1 MAERHKDP
9 DMTEQAKTDTAQTQL
24 VVIEP
29 TTAVALFTEGHGVAE
44 LLADIRQKAS
54 SMVPDVTTVKGRK
67 EIASIAYAVAKTKS
81 HLDGV
86 GKELTAKYKEIPAR
100 IDANRK
106 LIRDTLD
113 ALKEEVRAPLT
124 QYEAAEEARVE
135 ALQARLARLN
145 ELGSAASVEIA
156 ATQLQAMLLE
166 VEQTELD
173 DSWQELLPQATV
185 AKELAA
191 KRLGEALAARQKY
204 EAEQAELEQLRQK
217 QAEQDRI
224 DRERLIAE
232 LAAEQARREEENRQR
247 LEREAAQHREQ
258 EAQRQA
264 QAAQQAAEQAR
275 RNSEASELARQQAE
289 ARRIAEAEQA
299 EQRRLQAEANAARQA
314 EEAATRAAEQER
326 QRIAEEQRLK
336 EEADAARAADVE
348 HRRTINQSI
357 LMDLMGLGIEEAK
370 AITLIK
376 NIANNKIAH
385 LTINY

>member
-1 MAERHKDP
+1 
-9 DMTEQAKTDTAQTQL
+9 MTEQAKTDTAQTQL

-29 TTAVALFTEGHGVAE
+29 TAAVTLFTKGDGIDAM
-44 LLADIRQKAS
+44 LDDIRKQAAS
-54 SMVPDVTTVKGRK
+54 LVPDVTTAKGRK
-67 EIASIAYAVAKTKS
+67 EIASVAYAVAKTKTY
-81 HLDGV
+81 LDGL
-86 GKELTAKYKEIPAR
+86 GKELVDKYKEIPKR

-106 LIRDTLD
+106 VIRDTLD
-113 ALKEEVRAPLT
+113 ALKDEVRAPLT
-124 QYEAAEEARVE
+124 QYEEAEAARVD

-145 ELGSAASVEIA
+145 ELGSAASIEIA
-156 ATQLQAMLLE
+156 ATDLQAMLLE
-166 VEQTELD
+166 VEQTALD

-185 AKELAA
+185 AKELAT
-191 KRLGEALAARQKY
+191 KRLGEALATRQKY
-204 EAEQAELEQLRQK
+204 EAEQAELEELRKK
-217 QAEQDRI
+217 QIEQERI

-232 LAAEQARREEENRQR
+232 QAAEQARLQEENRQR
-247 LEREAAQHREQ
+247 LEREAAQHREL

-275 RNSEASELARQQAE
+275 RDSEASELARQQAE

-299 EQRRLQAEANAARQA
+299 ELRRQEAERKAALHAEAVAAQ
-314 EEAATRAAEQER
+314 AAEQER

-336 EEADAARAADVE
+336 VEADAARAADVE

-376 NIANNKIAH
+376 IIASNKIAH

>member
-1 MAERHKDP
+1 
-9 DMTEQAKTDTAQTQL
+9 MTEQAKTETTQAQL

-29 TTAVALFTEGHGVAE
+29 TSAVALFTEGEGVEAM
-44 LLADIRQKAS
+44 LADIRKQATS
-54 SMVPDVTTVKGRK
+54 LVPDLSTAKGRK
-67 EIASIAYAVAKTKS
+67 EIASIAFSVAKTKTY
-81 HLDGV
+81 LDGF
-86 GKELTAKYKEIPAR
+86 GKELTDKYKEIPKR

-113 ALKEEVRAPLT
+113 ALKDEVRAPLT
-124 QYEAAEEARVE
+124 QYEAAEEARVA
-135 ALQARLARLN
+135 ALQSRLARLN
-145 ELGSAASVEIA
+145 ELGSSASIEIA
-156 ATQLQAMLLE
+156 AADLQVMLQE
-166 VEQTELD
+166 VEQNALD

-185 AKELAA
+185 AKELAT

-264 QAAQQAAEQAR
+264 QVAQQAAEQAR
-275 RNSEASELARQQAE
+275 RDSEAAELARQ
-289 ARRIAEAEQA
+289 
-299 EQRRLQAEANAARQA
+299 QAEANAARQA
-314 EEAATRAAEQER
+314 EEAAARAAEQER
-326 QRIAEEQRLK
+326 QRIADEQRQK
-336 EEADAARAADVE
+336 AAEDAARAADME
-348 HRRTINQSI
+348 HRRTINNAI
-357 LMDLMGLGIEEAK
+357 LMDLMGLGIDEGK
-370 AITLIK
+370 AINLIK
-376 NIANNKIAH
+376 HIASNKIDH

>member
-1 MAERHKDP
+1 
-9 DMTEQAKTDTAQTQL
+9 MTEQAKTDNTQAQL

-29 TTAVALFTEGHGVAE
+29 TTAVALFTEGQGVAE
-44 LLADIRQKAS
+44 LLADIRQKATS
-54 SMVPDVTTVKGRK
+54 LVPDLSTAKGRK
-67 EIASIAYAVAKTKS
+67 EIASIAFSVAKTKTY
-81 HLDGV
+81 LDGF
-86 GKELTAKYKEIPAR
+86 GKELTDKYKEIPKR

-113 ALKEEVRAPLT
+113 ALKDEVRAPLT
-124 QYEAAEEARVE
+124 QYEAAEEARVA
-135 ALQARLARLN
+135 ALQSRLARLN
-145 ELGSAASVEIA
+145 ELGSYASIEIA
-156 ATQLQAMLLE
+156 AADLQVMLNE
-166 VEQTELD
+166 VEQNALD
-173 DSWQELLPQATV
+173 DTWQELLPQATV

-232 LAAEQARREEENRQR
+232 QAAEQARREEENRQR

-264 QAAQQAAEQAR
+264 QVAQQAAEQAR
-275 RNSEASELARQQAE
+275 RDAEAAELARQ
-289 ARRIAEAEQA
+289 
-299 EQRRLQAEANAARQA
+299 QAEANAARQA

-326 QRIAEEQRLK
+326 QRIADEQRLK
-336 EEADAARAADVE
+336 DEEDARRMADRA
-348 HRRTINQSI
+348 HQGRINSAI
-357 LMDLMGLGIEEAK
+357 LMDLIGMGIEEDK
-370 AITLIK
+370 AVTLIK
-376 NIANNKIAH
+376 HIANNKIAH

>member
-1 MAERHKDP
+1 
-9 DMTEQAKTDTAQTQL
+9 MTEQAKTETTQAQL

-29 TTAVALFTEGHGVAE
+29 TSAVALFTEGEGVEAM
-44 LLADIRQKAS
+44 LADIRKQATS
-54 SMVPDVTTVKGRK
+54 LVPDLSTAKGRK
-67 EIASIAYAVAKTKS
+67 EIASIAFSVAKTKTY
-81 HLDGV
+81 LDGC
-86 GKELTAKYKEIPAR
+86 GKELTDKYKEIPRR

-113 ALKEEVRAPLT
+113 ALKDEVRAPLT
-124 QYEAAEEARVE
+124 QYEAAEEARVA
-135 ALQARLARLN
+135 ALQSRLARLN
-145 ELGSAASVEIA
+145 ELGSSASIEIA
-156 ATQLQAMLLE
+156 AADLQVMLNE
-166 VEQTELD
+166 VEQNALD
-173 DSWQELLPQATV
+173 DTWQELLPQATV

-232 LAAEQARREEENRQR
+232 QAAEQARREEENRQR

-264 QAAQQAAEQAR
+264 LAAREREEQAR
-275 RNSEASELARQQAE
+275 RDAEAAELARQQAE
-289 ARRIAEAEQA
+289 A
-299 EQRRLQAEANAARQA
+299 NAARMA
-314 EEAATRAAEQER
+314 EEAAARAAEQER
-326 QRIAEEQRLK
+326 QRIELEQARKQQEEER
-336 EEADAARAADVE
+336 RAADVE
-348 HRRTINQSI
+348 HRRTINNAI
-357 LMDLMGLGIEEAK
+357 LMDLMGLGIEEEK
-370 AITLIK
+370 AINLIK